1 MSEPI
6 VTIVSVDRVKI
17 SANDGVNK
25 SIVTFAFDVPVQAYT
40 VNDLGVSYNTG
51 TIADSK
57 SLYVSDLSNNTVSSI
72 SSKTVKEIRQIDE
85 TVNIQAEIDHNELSQ
100 EGDNRI
106 NIYGKSLDG
115 TWSSY
120 NQS

>member
-6 VTIVSVDRVKI
+6 VTVVNVDKLKI

-25 SIVTFAFDVPVQAYT
+25 SIVTFNFDIPVQAYT

-51 TIADSK
+51 TVADSK
-57 SLYVSDLSNNTVSSI
+57 SFYVSDLQNQLVSSVET
-72 SSKTVKEIRQIDE
+72 KTVKEIRQIDGN
-85 TVNIQAEIDHNELSQ
+85 VNIQAEIDHSELSQ
-100 EGDNRI
+100 EGNNRI
-106 NIYGKSLDG
+106 NIYGQSLDG